1 MDVYQKRQGLAVVI
15 AAKFDTEK
23 LQKTC
28 FVFLVEENN
37 SLAKIWRN
45 GAHSLIYMLFSFPPP
60 PSLQNVTCSRKQSLQ
75 KNFWKARKLL
85 HVTSATCNIWVARN
99 RRHNKIHRM
108 TLWGSFLP
116 YIYAHICIKQDCL

>member
-60 PSLQNVTCSRKQSLQ
+60 HHYKTLLALEN
-75 KNFWKARKLL
+75 KAYKK
-85 HVTSATCNIWVARN
+85 TSEKHA
-99 RRHNKIHRM
+99 
-108 TLWGSFLP
+108 SFSM
-116 YIYAHICIKQDCL
+116 